1 MRVPLSFPLTSRYGE
16 SSCDGDTVRKHLIR
30 YAAVAGALAAP
41 LAAAATPAFA
51 TTAGGSSAFGLSATG
66 LLSIPQSP
74 AVSSASAPHDQ
85 SLGKLPDNQLVQ
97 FSVLRARAMGNRSE
111 ARVVDLKITDAAIL
125 KTTVLSAKIITSK
138 CVDGTGRST
147 LVDVKVAGRSIQA
160 GASPNS
166 TLTVPVQGVASV
178 QVTINKQVR
187 NPNGSLTVTG
197 LELAVQAL
205 GKAQVIDI
213 ASATCAPGGKTRP
226 APPNLPSAPNT
237 PGTPQSPPAE
247 APTPTPVNSDLP
259 VTG

>member
-1 MRVPLSFPLTSRYGE
+1 M
-16 SSCDGDTVRKHLIR
+16 RKHFIR

-41 LAAAATPAFA
+41 LAAAATPASA

-66 LLSIPQSP
+66 LLSIPQTP
-74 AVSSASAPHDQ
+74 AVSSASAPHDK
-85 SLGKLPDNQLVQ
+85 SLTKLPDNRLVQ
-97 FSVLRARAMGNRSE
+97 LSVLRARAMGNRSE
-111 ARVVDLKITDAAIL
+111 ASVVDLKIAQAAIL
-125 KTTVLSAKIITSK
+125 KTAVLSAKVITSK
-138 CVDGTGRST
+138 CVDGAGSSK
-147 LVDVKVAGRSIQA
+147 LVDVKLAGRSIQV

-166 TLTVPVQGVASV
+166 TVTVPVQGVGGV
-178 QVTINKQVR
+178 RVTINKQVH

-205 GKAQVIDI
+205 GKSQVIDI
-213 ASATCAPGGKTRP
+213 ASATCAPHGKTPP
-226 APPNLPSAPNT
+226 ATPPSQPSDPGN

>member
-1 MRVPLSFPLTSRYGE
+1 M
-16 SSCDGDTVRKHLIR
+16 RKHFIR

-41 LAAAATPAFA
+41 LAAAATPASA
-51 TTAGGSSAFGLSATG
+51 TTNGGSSAFGLSATG
-66 LLSIPQSP
+66 LLSIPQTP
-74 AVSSASAPHDQ
+74 AVSSASAPHDK
-85 SLGKLPDNQLVQ
+85 SLAKLPNNPLVQ
-97 FSVLRARAMGNRSE
+97 LSVLRARAMGNRSE
-111 ARVVDLKITDAAIL
+111 ASVVDLRIAQAAIS
-125 KTTVLSAKIITSK
+125 KIAVLSAKLITSK
-138 CVDGTGRST
+138 CVDGTGTSK
-147 LVDVKVAGRSIQA
+147 LVDVKLAGRSIQA

-166 TLTVPVQGVASV
+166 AITVPVQGVGGV

-205 GKAQVIDI
+205 GKAQVIDV
-213 ASATCAPGGKTRP
+213 ASATCATNGKTP
-226 APPNLPSAPNT
+226 PTAPPSHPSDPST

>member
-1 MRVPLSFPLTSRYGE
+1 M
-16 SSCDGDTVRKHLIR
+16 RKHFVR

-41 LAAAATPAFA
+41 LAVAATPASA
-51 TTAGGSSAFGLSATG
+51 TTDGGSSAFGLSATG
-66 LLSIPQSP
+66 LLSVPQTP
-74 AVSSASAPHDQ
+74 AVSSASTPHDK
-85 SLGKLPDNQLVQ
+85 SLVKLPDNRLVQ
-97 FSVLRARAMGNRSE
+97 LSVLRARAMGNRSE
-111 ARVVDLKITDAAIL
+111 ASVVDLKIAQAAIS
-125 KTTVLSAKIITSK
+125 KTAVLSAKLITSK
-138 CVDGTGRST
+138 CVDGAGSSK
-147 LVDVKVAGRSIQA
+147 LVDVKLAGHSIQA

-166 TLTVPVQGVASV
+166 TVTVPVQGVGGV

-197 LELAVQAL
+197 LELAVRAL

-213 ASATCAPGGKTRP
+213 ASATCAPNGKTP
-226 APPNLPSAPNT
+226 PSTPPSHPSDPTTPGAPGA